1 MKDKD
6 IQNVIELL
14 KLAKLGEYEEDEG
27 EEGKKPELEAIT
39 FSLPSNMEEVLPLI
53 SVDGSYCFLFSFLG
67 AETWIVL
74 FRIAVTEYCIE
85 MRKGRINYCIK
96 SPPKIYDNLSLLS
109 FNENVLASQPQIF
122 SNASEIASRFQERK
136 PQIFASNIMSYFEDK
151 ALEKISETRKNC
163 ILVKDGALLTFKEL
177 KREDIYTRILVNCRM
192 NNVLF
197 AGVSKSTSTHFLENQ
212 YTDDYCLKKFYNTQF
227 YDLTY
232 VYVPEAVIEQQTK
245 FDYWGDVHFAKLHRE
260 AVKWFRVDINHDI
273 LDKEQLF
280 SSIAAYSM
288 VHLLPGY
295 PIGLIEAHK
304 LAKSV
309 RDFKESYEL
318 ELLRELKKLG
328 LRSEDIL
335 DGAVDMDG
343 REFNSFHEI
352 LDQISR

>member
-6 IQNVIELL
+6 IKNVIELL
-14 KLAKLGEYEEDEG
+14 KLAKLGEYEERER

-85 MRKGRINYCIK
+85 IKNNKVHYCIK
-96 SPPKIYDNLSLLS
+96 SAPKIYDNLSLLS
-109 FNENVLASQPQIF
+109 FNKAVLASQPEIF
-122 SNASEIASRFQERK
+122 STASEIASRFQERK
-136 PQIFASNIMSYFEDK
+136 PQIFASNVMTYFEDK
-151 ALEKISETRKNC
+151 TLEKISETQKNC

-177 KREDIYTRILVNCRM
+177 KREDIYKRILVNCRM
-192 NNVLF
+192 NNILF
-197 AGVSKSTSTHFLENQ
+197 AGVSKSTSTHFLGNQ
-212 YTDDYCLKKFYNTQF
+212 YTDDYCLKRFYNTQF

-232 VYVPEAVIEQQTK
+232 IYVPKEIIEQQTK
-245 FDYWGDVHFAKLHRE
+245 FDVWGDVHFAKLHKD

-295 PIGLIEAHK
+295 PISLMETHK

-309 RDFKESYEL
+309 RDLKESYEL

-328 LRSEDIL
+328 LNSEDIL
-335 DGAVDMDG
+335 NGAVDMDG